1 MATAAPVSEPQWPAL
16 STVSGEIS
24 VPVQPN
30 APKVISATEGNS
42 PAPASLPPTMA
53 EDGAAVKARAA
64 SATVDERT
72 RRRRRFMA
80 GPIPQTGTG

>member
-24 VPVQPN
+24 VPVQPK

-42 PAPASLPPTMA
+42 PGSGVAAA
-53 EDGAAVKARAA
+53 HDGGGGRGR
-64 SATVDERT
+64 EGQGGQR
-72 RRRRRFMA
+72 
-80 GPIPQTGTG
+80 GG